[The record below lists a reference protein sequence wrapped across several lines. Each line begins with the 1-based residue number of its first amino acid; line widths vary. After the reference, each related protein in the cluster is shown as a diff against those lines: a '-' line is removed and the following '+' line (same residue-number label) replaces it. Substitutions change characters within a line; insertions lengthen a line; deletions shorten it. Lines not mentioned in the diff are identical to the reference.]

1 MRLKNVAPIQE
12 LQGILPEHGLQTAL
26 QYTAIHAPS
35 QGVCPGSEQ
44 SMWLQVQP
52 LAQLPSPPG
61 QHAIQSSKQSPMYVF
76 DVLHCDPSNY
86 LLLNIKD
93 VMDLDS

>member
-1 MRLKNVAPIQE
+1 M
-12 LQGILPEHGLQTAL
+12 QGILPEHGLQTAL
-26 QYTAIHAPS
+26 QKTAIHAPS
-35 QGVCPGSEQ
+35 QGVCPGWEQ
-44 SMWLQVQP
+44 SQRLQVQP

-61 QHAIQSSKQSPMYVF
+61 QHPTQSSKQSPLYVF

-93 VMDLDS
+93 VIDLDS

>member
-1 MRLKNVAPIQE
+1 M
-12 LQGILPEHGLQTAL
+12 QGILPEQGLQIAL

-61 QHAIQSSKQSPMYVF
+61 QHVTQSSKQSPLYVF
-76 DVLHCDPSNY
+76 DVLHCDPSYY

-93 VMDLDS
+93 VIGLDS

>member
-1 MRLKNVAPIQE
+1 M
-12 LQGILPEHGLQTAL
+12 GLQ
-26 QYTAIHAPS
+26 I
-35 QGVCPGSEQ
+35 
-44 SMWLQVQP
+44 QP

-61 QHAIQSSKQSPMYVF
+61 QHVTQSSKQSPLYVF